1 MIEMENAKN
10 VLKRKVTRKKLGIKN
25 RKSSGIIIHHRM
37 IKGTDNIR
45 SAYFTYADT
54 GIEKKNFAAIIV
66 HSDGRDMLIPKTQIS
81 EPAKFFYI
89 EPASSDL
96 IKEIETEIG
105 KLNLYSVDLISE
117 YF

>member
-1 MIEMENAKN
+1 MENTRS
-10 VLKRKVTRKKLGIKN
+10 VLKIRVKRRKLGIKN
-25 RKSSGIIIHHRM
+25 GRKPSGVVIIHHAV
-37 IKGTDNIR
+37 IKGTDKIR

-54 GIEKKNFAAIIV
+54 GIEEKIFAAVIV
-66 HSDGRDMLIPKTQIS
+66 HINGRDMLIPRTQIS

-89 EPASSDL
+89 KPTPSDL

-105 KLNLYSVDLISE
+105 KMNLYSVDLISE

>member
-1 MIEMENAKN
+1 MESAKN
-10 VLKRKVTRKKLGIKN
+10 TIKRKVTRKKLGIKD
-25 RKSSGIIIHHRM
+25 RKSSGIIIHHRI
-37 IKGTDNIR
+37 IKGTDRIR
-45 SAYFTYADT
+45 SAYFTYAST
-54 GIEKKNFAAIIV
+54 GIEEKNFAAILV

-89 EPASSDL
+89 EPTSSEL

-105 KLNLYSVDLISE
+105 KINLYSVDIIAE